1 MKGKDLLPPKK
12 KEGES
17 KFMTRF
23 RELMEDSHFVTTDE
37 MGY

>member
-17 KFMTRF
+17 KGMSKIRKFL
-23 RELMEDSHFVTTDE
+23 ENGHVVTKEE